1 MGVGRGAGGHHCY
14 ISRFPSFY
22 TKVLVTLV
30 HGTGREDLAQLW
42 LKELKRE
49 SDEVKKVLPVAEL
62 ENLSKT
68 EAGTLIEQAGV
79 VVVSTPHN
87 SLGCVLHSQL
97 AR

>member
-1 MGVGRGAGGHHCY
+1 M
-14 ISRFPSFY
+14 
-22 TKVLVTLV
+22 V
-30 HGTGREDLAQLW
+30 HGTGREDLSELW
-42 LKELKRE
+42 IKELKRD
-49 SDEVKKVLPVAEL
+49 SDEIEKVLPVAEL

-68 EAGTLIEQAGV
+68 EAETLVEQAGV

>member
-1 MGVGRGAGGHHCY
+1 MGVGRGVGGHHCY
-14 ISRFPSFY
+14 ISRFRSFY

-30 HGTGREDLAQLW
+30 HGTGREDLSELW
-42 LKELKRE
+42 IKELKRD
-49 SDEVKKVLPVAEL
+49 SDEIEKVLAVVEL

-68 EAGTLIEQAGV
+68 EAETLVEQAGV

>member
-1 MGVGRGAGGHHCY
+1 M
-14 ISRFPSFY
+14 
-22 TKVLVTLV
+22 
-30 HGTGREDLAQLW
+30 HGTGREDLSELW
-42 LKELKRE
+42 IKELKRD
-49 SDEVKKVLPVAEL
+49 SDEIEKVLTTVVEL

-68 EAGTLIEQAGV
+68 EAETLIEQAGV